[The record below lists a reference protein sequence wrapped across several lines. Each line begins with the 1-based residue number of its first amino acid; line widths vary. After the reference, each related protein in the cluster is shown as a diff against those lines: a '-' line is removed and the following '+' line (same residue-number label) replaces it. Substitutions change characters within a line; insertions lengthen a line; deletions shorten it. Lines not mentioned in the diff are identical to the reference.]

1 MNSIVQL
8 LAGGFL
14 VSLVLG
20 GAAQASQFC
29 PQGGLREA
37 VLEGRPQRLA
47 AYFAA
52 TGFALLA
59 VAGLQWLLHQGLQPS
74 HPPYLSPQF
83 PWGRYVLGGL
93 LFGSGMV
100 LARGCPLRTLVLSA
114 QGSVPALLSLGAMS
128 VAAFAMTSGFVFND
142 WIAPWILR
150 LNLDLGRWGW
160 QSQGLDALLGLH
172 GWQARALLGLALG
185 ALVLVL
191 AARASAGET
200 RRMRW
205 AGSALIGLMVADGYW
220 LTAGPLGTRAANDA
234 AFMSQPP
241 DGMGV
246 QSFSFAG
253 PLSDLAHFAM
263 HAHAQTFT
271 FGVVLVLGTFL
282 GAAISALVRREFRVQ
297 LPRGPRDLA
306 RRLLG
311 ALMTGAGAVLGLG
324 CTVGHGLSG
333 LSVLSLGSALGLAC
347 IFAGALGTIW
357 IESRCG
363 AKASVGLRAQW
374 ES

>member
-1 MNSIVQL
+1 MNSITQL
-8 LAGGFL
+8 LAGAFL

-20 GAAQASQFC
+20 GAAQASRFC

-37 VLEGRPQRLA
+37 LLERRPQRLA

-74 HPPYLSPQF
+74 HPPYRSAQF

-100 LARGCPLRTLVLSA
+100 LARGCPLRTLVRSA
-114 QGSVPALLSLGAMS
+114 QGSVQALLSLGAMS

-142 WIAPWILR
+142 WIAPWIVR
-150 LNLDLGRWGW
+150 LNVDLGRWGW

-185 ALVLVL
+185 ALVLLL
-191 AARASAGET
+191 AARASAGDGQ
-200 RRMRW
+200 RLRW
-205 AGSALIGLMVADGYW
+205 VGSALIGLAVAAGYW
-220 LTAGPLGTRAANDA
+220 LTAGPIGARAANDA

-263 HAHAQTFT
+263 HARAQTFT

-282 GAAISALVRREFRVQ
+282 GALMSAVARREFRVQ
-297 LPRGPRDLA
+297 LPRAPRELA
-306 RRLLG
+306 LRLLG

-333 LSVLSLGSALGLAC
+333 VAVLSLGSALGLAC
-347 IFAGALGTIW
+347 IFAGAIGTIW
-357 IESRCG
+357 IESRLD
-363 AKASVGLRAQW
+363 AKALVRLAVKSEG
-374 ES
+374 